1 MSSSVVDRVLNDT
14 EKSVIAT
21 FEFLNDQYTAAP
33 DAENRFV
40 PRAAAAAAAV
50 CRQTTDAGTSSTC
63 ILCVQLYLWG
73 GVDTL

>member
-40 PRAAAAAAAV
+40 PRAAAAVV
-50 CRQTTDAGTSSTC
+50 CRQTTDASTSSTC

-73 GVDTL
+73 GVNTL